1 MLYTELLF
9 ESPATVEGQLKTA
22 DEVAKLYTK
31 DLVDHS
37 IEVGVQGHFD
47 QLVNLRLKVLQLF
60 ILY

>member
-37 IEVGVQGHFD
+37 IEIGVQGHFD
-47 QLVNLRLKVLQLF
+47 RLVNLRLKVLQLF